1 MSEETTTGKRRPVPP
16 PAQLLCEALS
26 VVCGREVEVFP
37 GLGAWGGEGW
47 IKRKKSRLRSPSSSF
62 SSTGQQDRIVLPL
75 IQQQTSSSS
84 DSEWSQLQSALQTI
98 TLNETNP
105 FCTVLPVRYKKGSV
119 STAALWHGK
128 THGSAMR
135 DIIDETINAFG
146 STTKSGDIASANKD
160 GLGQCLSIMSKYLAK
175 ILVSWLDEDS
185 NSHDQEEDESDEDD
199 LFSEYYQS
207 STPQPTRTS
216 TTATGE
222 LIELCSKPNASLVVT
237 KKMLSDIIAQSSDG
251 HRLARSILQQALNH
265 LPAPDQKV
273 PLRTAKT
280 ANTSSSTSFDTITKD
295 LVAVSHLMAN
305 SADIAISLAKEMKGM
320 DTASGKSFEL
330 SSILRPLL

>member
-1 MSEETTTGKRRPVPP
+1 MSGETTTGKRRPVPP
-16 PAQLLCEALS
+16 PAQILCEALS

-62 SSTGQQDRIVLPL
+62 SSTGQQEKTVLPL

-98 TLNETNP
+98 TSSIQTNP

-128 THGSAMR
+128 THGSAMC

-146 STTKSGDIASANKD
+146 STTKPDIASANKD

-185 NSHDQEEDESDEDD
+185 NSHDQKEDDSDEDD

-207 STPQPTRTS
+207 STPQPTCTS
-216 TTATGE
+216 TTAIRE
-222 LIELCSKPNASLVVT
+222 I
-237 KKMLSDIIAQSSDG
+237 
-251 HRLARSILQQALNH
+251 
-265 LPAPDQKV
+265 
-273 PLRTAKT
+273 
-280 ANTSSSTSFDTITKD
+280 
-295 LVAVSHLMAN
+295 
-305 SADIAISLAKEMKGM
+305 
-320 DTASGKSFEL
+320 
-330 SSILRPLL
+330 

>member
-1 MSEETTTGKRRPVPP
+1 MKKNNYRLQVNDIKVPP

-26 VVCGREVEVFP
+26 VVCDREVEVFP

-47 IKRKKSRLRSPSSSF
+47 IKRKKSRLRCPSSSF
-62 SSTGQQDRIVLPL
+62 PSTGQQEKTVLPL

-98 TLNETNP
+98 TSSIQTNP

-135 DIIDETINAFG
+135 DIIDETINTFG

-175 ILVSWLDEDS
+175 KMLVSSLDEDS
-185 NSHDQEEDESDEDD
+185 NSHDQ
-199 LFSEYYQS
+199 
-207 STPQPTRTS
+207 
-216 TTATGE
+216 
-222 LIELCSKPNASLVVT
+222 
-237 KKMLSDIIAQSSDG
+237 
-251 HRLARSILQQALNH
+251 
-265 LPAPDQKV
+265 
-273 PLRTAKT
+273 
-280 ANTSSSTSFDTITKD
+280 
-295 LVAVSHLMAN
+295 
-305 SADIAISLAKEMKGM
+305 KEVRK
-320 DTASGKSFEL
+320 
-330 SSILRPLL
+330 I